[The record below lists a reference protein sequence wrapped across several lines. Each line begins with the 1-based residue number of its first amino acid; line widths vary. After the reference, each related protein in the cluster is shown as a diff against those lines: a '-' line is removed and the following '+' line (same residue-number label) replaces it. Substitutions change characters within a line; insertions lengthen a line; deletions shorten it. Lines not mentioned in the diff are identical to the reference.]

1 MNGEFNYKQIVDGLI
16 DIDKM
21 IRDEF
26 DEISNTSFK
35 GTDQNELVQVD
46 VRGDYVIEKIDI
58 LFADHDDETIK
69 CAIIEAVNNAIN
81 DIKTARNRGV
91 KSIIEGLN
99 D

>member
-1 MNGEFNYKQIVDGLI
+1 MNGDFKYEQIVNGLI

-35 GTDQNELVQVD
+35 GTDHNELVKVD
-46 VRGDYVIEKIDI
+46 VRGDYVVEKIDI
-58 LFADHDDETIK
+58 VFADHDDEIIK
-69 CAIIEAVNNAIN
+69 DAIIEAVNNAIN

-99 D
+99 E